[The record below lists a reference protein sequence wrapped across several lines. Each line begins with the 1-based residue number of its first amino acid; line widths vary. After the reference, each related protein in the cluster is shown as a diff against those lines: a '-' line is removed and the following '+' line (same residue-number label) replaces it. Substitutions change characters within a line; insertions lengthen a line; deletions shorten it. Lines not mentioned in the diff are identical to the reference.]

1 MDLRDGQL
9 QRSLT
14 VRRAS
19 RAIACL
25 ERRHDRFGKWMAPA
39 EVPVTMIAILAEL
52 GRFYFPWIS
61 RAADHAGKLLSY
73 ENPPRPS
80 SNRSFGPPW
89 EKESEWEI

>member
-1 MDLRDGQL
+1 
-9 QRSLT
+9 
-14 VRRAS
+14 
-19 RAIACL
+19 
-25 ERRHDRFGKWMAPA
+25 
-39 EVPVTMIAILAEL
+39 MIAILAEL